1 MSISDHL
8 KISKEIDKIDLNN
21 TEKIT
26 KTTNK
31 TSNKT
36 TNKTSN
42 KTTNKTLPPKISIPK
57 IVHDLEDETVLQA
70 MRLRLRNALKKVINP
85 LIHNKDSIE
94 NRIYYA
100 KILRKYLSN
109 IQSCVQSSI
118 DDPNK
123 IVLFEKN
130 KEGKIKEKI
139 IFDKRIGS
147 DSVYGTAY
155 LNVGKGFGRLLK
167 FSIKIM
173 SSKFKLEVQILRKM
187 TALVEKNISPNMP
200 ITFTSM
206 LCDKSNDINLDVN
219 TSAIDLMKKG
229 DYYVIINEL
238 ADGDMHDFFK
248 KRHHINVYESVISQ
262 MIFAIQSFHSN
273 LNYIHK
279 DTHLGNFLYHK
290 VKPGG
295 FWKYKYEDTTIY
307 IPNLGYLIVLWDP
320 GLAQKPS
327 MKTLA
332 PDKNK
337 DFFRTLKLIN
347 AIKNLPTYIKMQLKP
362 IRPEDFQVFKD
373 ILISVNTHP
382 NYEYENYIMDM
393 YVSML
398 ETNRF
403 QNIYYEEND
412 ISTLPSNRTIIN
424 ETPYIL

>member
-1 MSISDHL
+1 MSISDYS
-8 KISKEIDKIDLNN
+8 KISKEIDKIDIANI
-21 TEKIT
+21 EKIT
-26 KTTNK
+26 KTSNKRTNK
-31 TSNKT
+31 ITQ
-36 TNKTSN
+36 
-42 KTTNKTLPPKISIPK
+42 PKISIPK
-57 IVHDLEDETVLQA
+57 IVHDLENETVLQA
-70 MRLRLRNALKKVINP
+70 MRLRLRNALRKTINP

-109 IQSCVQSSI
+109 IQSCVHSSI

-130 KEGKIKEKI
+130 KDGKIKEKI

-155 LNVGKGFGRLLK
+155 LNAGKGFGRLLK

-173 SSKFKLEVQILRKM
+173 SRKFKLEVQILRKM
-187 TALVEKNISPNMP
+187 SALVEKNISPNMP

-206 LCDKSNDINLDVN
+206 LCDKPNDINLDVN

-248 KRHHINVYESVISQ
+248 KRYHINVYESVISQ
-262 MIFAIQSFHSN
+262 MIFAIQSFHIN
-273 LNYIHK
+273 LNYIHN

-295 FWKYKYEDTTIY
+295 FWRYKYKDTTIY

-320 GLAQKPS
+320 GLAKKPK
-327 MKTLA
+327 MKNPA
-332 PDKNK
+332 PEKNN
-337 DFFRTLKLIN
+337 DIFRTLKLIN
-347 AIKNLPTYIKMQLKP
+347 AIKTEPIYIKMRLKS
-362 IRPEDFQVFKD
+362 IRPENFEVFKD
-373 ILISVNTHP
+373 ILHSVNLYP
-382 NYEYENYIMDM
+382 NYEVENYIMDM

-403 QNIYYEEND
+403 QNIYYENKD
-412 ISTLPSNRTIIN
+412 ISTLPSNRKIIN
-424 ETPYIL
+424 EIPYIL

>member
-57 IVHDLEDETVLQA
+57 IIHDLEDETVLQA
-70 MRLRLRNALKKVINP
+70 MRLRLRNALRKVINP